1 MKKLHFAYLLLL
13 LLAACGGKGKD
24 LVRLEGEIKGLGD
37 DTLYLY
43 GADRLYG
50 RMDTLPVKGGRF
62 SARLEVDTLVAVRLL
77 FADGTEYPL
86 FMDKGDRLR
95 MKGSSEDLS
104 ALEVS
109 GNQPNEELTAF
120 LREVRDMEEAS
131 LRELQA
137 KADTFIDRHPSSLAS
152 VYLLEHYFVQ
162 QPQPDF
168 GQIRRLAE
176 HMTGELRDRPYM
188 EELMNSLQE
197 EEKAAVGKSLAHFS
211 LPDAEGGKV
220 SRSDF
225 RDQYLLVHF
234 WASWDPQSR
243 EANADLRELYR
254 TLKAKAK
261 ELERENRK
269 RRSRKE
275 PEKKLEFAMLGV
287 SLDVEKRAWRDAVRE
302 DTLEW
307 AQVCDFG
314 GWDGEAAHLF
324 AIHSLPCNVLL
335 TPAGRIEARG
345 LSKEQI
351 ADKISSLH

>member
-50 RMDTLPVKGGRF
+50 RMDTLPVKGGKL
-62 SARLEVDTLVAVRLL
+62 SARLAVDTLVAVRLL

-109 GNQPNEELTAF
+109 GNQPNEELTVF

-152 VYLLEHYFVQ
+152 IYLLEKYFVQ

-168 GQIRRLAE
+168 EEIRRLAG

-188 EELMNSLQE
+188 EELMNTLQE
-197 EEKAAVGKSLAHFS
+197 EEKAAVGKNMSHFS
-211 LPDAEGGKV
+211 LPDAEGKKV

-234 WASWDPQSR
+234 WASWDPRSR

-254 TLKAKAK
+254 TLKAKEK
-261 ELERENRK
+261 ELEKENRK
-269 RRSRKE
+269 RRNKKE
-275 PEKKLEFAMLGV
+275 PEKKMKFAMLGV
-287 SLDVEKRAWRDAVRE
+287 SLDMEKQAWQEAIRT

-314 GWDGEAAHLF
+314 GWNAEVVHLF
-324 AIHSLPCNVLL
+324 AIHSLPFNVLL